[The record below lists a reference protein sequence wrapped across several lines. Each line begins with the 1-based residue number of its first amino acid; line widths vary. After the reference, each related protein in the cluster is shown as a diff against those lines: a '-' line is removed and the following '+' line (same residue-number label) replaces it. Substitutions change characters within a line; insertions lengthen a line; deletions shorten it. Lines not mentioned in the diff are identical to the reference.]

1 MSFNDPKE
9 MSMLS
14 NKHVAIANLFDHMN
28 FKKDTMGNSLNTIDT
43 FEILATI
50 ILAIDGD
57 PESMVRNIIY
67 VFGFE
72 NGTLDETI
80 SKAEFQFF
88 LDSLFRGMMALIIP
102 PE

>member
-14 NKHVAIANLFDHMN
+14 NKHVAIATLFNHMN
-28 FKKDTMGNSLNTIDT
+28 FRKDTIGNLLNTIDT

-57 PESMVRNIIY
+57 PESMVSNIIY
-67 VFGFE
+67 VFGFVI
-72 NGTLDETI
+72 GT
-80 SKAEFQFF
+80 
-88 LDSLFRGMMALIIP
+88 
-102 PE
+102 